1 MKRSHW
7 LTIVWSVWATLF
19 AALIAYLLFWPR

>member
-7 LTIVWSVWATLF
+7 LTIVWSVWATLS
-19 AALIAYLLFWPR
+19 AALLAYLLYWPR